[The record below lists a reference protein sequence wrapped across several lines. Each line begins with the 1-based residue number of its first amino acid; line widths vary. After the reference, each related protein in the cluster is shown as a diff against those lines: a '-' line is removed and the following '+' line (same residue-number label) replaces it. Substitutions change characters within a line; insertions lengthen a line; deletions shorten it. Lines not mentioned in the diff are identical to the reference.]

1 MHISDV
7 ENMGEIAQNLIA
19 KCAAREDK
27 LHDLQ
32 LATFAVFQL
41 SKMLTKLKLDYYAA
55 WHREIDLSGN

>member
-41 SKMLTKLKLDYYAA
+41 RRCSRNSNLIITRLGTAKL
-55 WHREIDLSGN
+55 I